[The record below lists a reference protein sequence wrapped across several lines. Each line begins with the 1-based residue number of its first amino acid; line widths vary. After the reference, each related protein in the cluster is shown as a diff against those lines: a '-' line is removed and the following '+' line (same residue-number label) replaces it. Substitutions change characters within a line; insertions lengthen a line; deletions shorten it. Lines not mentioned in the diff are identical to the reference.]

1 MIKIK
6 DSSRLLPMLLEVFR
20 GGYSGS
26 QLLSDV
32 TAGTIVGIV
41 ALPLAIAFAI
51 ASGVTPGQG
60 LITAVV
66 AGLIISLLGG
76 SRVQIGGPTGAF
88 IIIVYGI
95 VQQHGYQGLIIA
107 TIMAGFLLILFGI
120 TGMGGV
126 IQFIPYPVTVGFTS
140 GIALVI
146 ATTQLSDFLGL
157 STGPLPGDFLGK
169 LTAYY
174 EHMGTLNL
182 WAVLVGA
189 TTIAIVIFSP
199 KFVRKVPGSLSALL
213 LWTLAT
219 HCLGIP
225 VETIGS
231 RFDDL
236 SASILTPKIPTI
248 DLATIK
254 TLISPAIAIALL
266 GAIESLLSAVVSDGM
281 TGYRHK
287 PDAELVAQGVANIGS
302 ALFGGI
308 PATGAIART
317 ATNVK
322 NGGRTPVAGI
332 VHALVLLAIM
342 LLFGGWAELIPI
354 PVLSGILLVVAY
366 NMSEWRLFAR
376 LLKSPRSDILV
387 LTATF
392 VLTVLVDLT
401 VALEVGVVLAA
412 LLFMRRMAAVSNA
425 GFITKSISGGN
436 ADDPGAIASREV
448 PPGVEIFEVY
458 GPFFFGAASKFRDA
472 ISVIKSPPKALILRM
487 REVTAMDATGLRAL
501 EDVAKKS
508 KLDGTVLILSGV
520 HAQPLVAL
528 ERSGLL
534 VEIGEENVFSDI
546 DGAINRARDFAG

>member
-1 MIKIK
+1 
-6 DSSRLLPMLLEVFR
+6 MLLEVFR

-32 TAGTIVGIV
+32 TAGAVVGIV

-219 HCLGIP
+219 HFLGIP

-231 RFDDL
+231 RFGDL